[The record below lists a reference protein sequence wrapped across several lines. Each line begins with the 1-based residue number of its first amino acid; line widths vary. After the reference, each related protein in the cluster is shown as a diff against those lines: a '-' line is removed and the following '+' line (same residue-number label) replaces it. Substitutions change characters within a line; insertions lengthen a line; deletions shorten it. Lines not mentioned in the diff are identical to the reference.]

1 MRPPRSTRTDPLF
14 PYTTLF
20 RSSGANC
27 RLPRWH
33 AQFAPRARTRCLDR
47 AAGDRIMQITPEE
60 IAAFADGQIEGD
72 ARARIAADVAAD
84 PELASQVDE
93 HRAMAATLSGHFA
106 AVLNQGVHERHAHLN
121 RNSTG

>member
-47 AAGDRIMQITPEE
+47 AAGDRIMTITPEE

-72 ARARIAADVAAD
+72 ARARIAAAVAAD
-84 PELASQVDE
+84 PELARQVEAD
-93 HRAMAATLSGHFA
+93 RKSTR
-106 AVLNQGVHERHAHLN
+106 LNSSH
-121 RNSTG
+121 